1 MSVVIQTFLYFS
13 TTTYFLSL
21 LKHRIVYKATDITDQ
36 VSGVSGFF
44 TAVDHENIQSSRL
57 RVDARSERWGLD

>member
-1 MSVVIQTFLYFS
+1 MSVVIQTCLYFS
-13 TTTYFLSL
+13 TITYFLSL

-44 TAVDHENIQSSRL
+44 TAPLLKNH
-57 RVDARSERWGLD
+57 